1 MYACPMCRQSLT
13 VNAGACDWCAVK
25 LAPDE
30 KGAPKVVLPSVN
42 PGKVIVG
49 RDFGYASLPSLTSRD
64 HKWDDGDH
72 VDAQHDGLVLNVKD
86 GMRWFTEPVLRMRD
100 GVVRVLFDVLDSDV
114 RVRVVARKQVI
125 GAYSL
130 WYEMSIYPD
139 KRSYRLSRHFSSK
152 EHGDDTELC
161 SGENHP
167 LVRGLGGFNYMELRV
182 QGPTLEGW
190 LNGTKVCAT
199 HDASLGIGSTAIA
212 AGTSEKSNRRVLF
225 RSFEVTEVAP

>member
-1 MYACPMCRQSLT
+1 MCKQSVA

-25 LAPDE
+25 LAPDAH
-30 KGAPKVVLPSVN
+30 GAPAVVLPSVN
-42 PGKVIVG
+42 PGKRIVS
-49 RDFGYASLPSLTSRD
+49 RDFTYDSLPSLDARA
-64 HKWDDGDH
+64 HKWDDGDC
-72 VDAQHDGLVLNVKD
+72 VDAQHDGVVLNVKD

-139 KRSYRLSRHFSSK
+139 KRGYRLSRHFSSK
-152 EHGDDTELC
+152 EHGDDTELA
-161 SGENHP
+161 SGEKHP
-167 LVRGLGGFNYMELRV
+167 HVHGLGDFNYMELRV

-190 LNGTKVCAT
+190 VNGTRVCGT
-199 HDASLGIGSTAIA
+199 HDASLGIGGVAIA
-212 AGTSEKSNRRVLF
+212 AGTSEKTNRRVLF